1 MVGGDILQIDRQSP
15 VTSRS
20 DNVNS
25 GASRSYEINLDF
37 ENHFVVYDRALD
49 TP

>member
-20 DNVNS
+20 DDVNS

-37 ENHFVVYDRALD
+37 ENLLVVYVEH
-49 TP
+49 